1 MKNELDQQILTFCYI
16 FLILKQQILFFEVL
30 NQKNIEKYTIMK
42 KNASHLFCL
51 FFFMLITSTLSAQ
64 VNPTNLFDEQRKK
77 FEEMLNK
84 QRKDMN
90 NTKKEQQKIFKEFR
104 KLQDKDFSKLLKDQ
118 KWKLVKPDS
127 NAIEDTKPK
136 PNKIPNVE
144 IKKEEKRNNIEI
156 QTIPRQELPPMPILP
171 YTTPTIIS
179 VMVSPEKQR
188 KELPKLSLKYLDINV
203 QIPYSDNFKIDK
215 LKNINQKT
223 IAQYWEVMTEKD
235 YLYFLQQ
242 IIKLRVEMQ
251 LNDWAYYRF
260 LEDIGEQIMEKDKN
274 LTTLFTWFMLLQSG
288 YNVKIGFEAD
298 NLYLLYPAQ
307 TTIFRNTYYRID
319 KQPFYVLNA
328 PKAQMQVNIYEN
340 NFPEAKLIP
349 NLSIKKEPKV
359 STEINTKT
367 LKFRYLSKDYAVDVA
382 YNPTIIQL
390 YENYPLTDMRIYFEG
405 KPTEMVVNSL
415 EKSLKELLKGKNEWE
430 SVNFLLAFVQ
440 KSFQYKTDQEQFGIE
455 KPFFIE
461 EILHY
466 PFSDCEDRSVFF
478 AYLVDKLLGLE
489 VVGLDY
495 PGHIATAVKFTQEL
509 NGDFV
514 MHNEKKYLI
523 CDPTYIGA
531 FAGEAMTDLK
541 NVKAQ
546 VIEIVR

>member
-1 MKNELDQQILTFCYI
+1 MK
-16 FLILKQQILFFEVL
+16 
-30 NQKNIEKYTIMK
+30 KYTL
-42 KNASHLFCL
+42 NLLFL
-51 FFFMLITSTLSAQ
+51 FLFLAITTKITAQ
-64 VNPTNLFDEQRKK
+64 SPVQSIFDEQRQK
-77 FEEMLNK
+77 FEEMMKGQK
-84 QRKDMN
+84 QDMN
-90 NTKKEQQKIFKEFR
+90 KTKKEQNKIFKEFR
-104 KLQDKDFSKLLKDQ
+104 RQQNDDFLKLLKDQ
-118 KWKLVKPDS
+118 KWKLVKPEG
-127 NAIEDTKPK
+127 NIEIDETPKPK
-136 PNKIPNVE
+136 KIPTAE
-144 IKKEEKRNNIEI
+144 LTEEEKRNNIEI
-156 QTIPRQELPPMPILP
+156 QAIPRLELPPVPTQK
-171 YTTPTIIS
+171 YATPTIVR
-179 VMVSPEKQR
+179 VMVEPKTEK
-188 KELPKLSLKYLDINV
+188 KELPKLSLKYFDINLQV
-203 QIPYSDNFKIDK
+203 AYPDNFRVEKF
-215 LKNINQKT
+215 KNINQKT
-223 IAQYWEVMTEKD
+223 VAEYWQIMSEKD

-251 LNDWAYYRF
+251 LNDWAYYR
-260 LEDIGEQIMEKDKN
+260 LLQNIGEQIMENDSN

-288 YNVKIGFEAD
+288 YNVKIGFEED

-328 PKAQMQVNIYEN
+328 TKAQMQVNIYEN

-349 NLSIKKEPKV
+349 NLSIGREPKI
-359 STEINTKT
+359 STEIAKKT
-367 LKFRYLSKDYAVDVA
+367 LKFRYLSKEYSVDVA
-382 YNPTIIQL
+382 YNPNIIQL
-390 YENYPLTDMRIYFEG
+390 YKNYPLTDMKIYFEG
-405 KPTEMVVNSL
+405 KPTETVVNSL
-415 EKSLKELLKGKNEWE
+415 EKSLKTLLKGKNEWE

-440 KSFQYKTDQEQFGIE
+440 KAFQYKTDQEQFNAE

-478 AYLVDKLLGLE
+478 AYLVDKLVGLE

-495 PGHIATAVKFTQEL
+495 PGHIATAVKFKEEL

-514 MHNEKKYLI
+514 MHNNQKYLI

-546 VIEIVR
+546 IIEIVR

>member
-1 MKNELDQQILTFCYI
+1 MK
-16 FLILKQQILFFEVL
+16 
-30 NQKNIEKYTIMK
+30 KYTLNGLLCFLFLLI
-42 KNASHLFCL
+42 SHT
-51 FFFMLITSTLSAQ
+51 ISAQ
-64 VNPTNLFDEQRKK
+64 NPVQNIFDEQRKK
-77 FEEMLNK
+77 FEEMMKNQK
-84 QRKDMN
+84 QDMDK
-90 NTKKEQQKIFKEFR
+90 TKKQQEQIFKEFR
-104 KLQDKDFSKLLKDQ
+104 KQQNNEFLKTLKNQ
-118 KWKLVKPDS
+118 KWKVIKPEP
-127 NAIEDTKPK
+127 NIETDEKPK
-136 PNKIPNVE
+136 PNKIPVAE
-144 IKKEEKRNNIEI
+144 LTEEEKRNNIEV
-156 QTIPRQELPPMPILP
+156 QTIPRLELPPIPVPI
-171 YTTPTIIS
+171 YATPTIVR
-179 VMVSPEKQR
+179 VMVDAKKTTKQ
-188 KELPKLSLKYLDINV
+188 LPNLSLNYLNIAL
-203 QIPYSDNFKIDK
+203 QLPYPDNFKVEK
-215 LKNINQKT
+215 PKNINPKA
-223 IAQYWEVMTEKD
+223 IADYWQEMSEKD

-242 IIKLRVEMQ
+242 IIKMRVEMQ
-251 LNDWAYYRF
+251 LNDWAYYRL
-260 LEDIGEQIMEKDKN
+260 LENIGEQIMEKDKN

-288 YNVKIGFEAD
+288 YNVKIGFE
-298 NLYLLYPAQ
+298 NESLYLLYPAQ

-328 PKAQMQVNIYEN
+328 PKSQMQVSIYEN
-340 NFPEAKLIP
+340 NFAEAKLIP
-349 NLSIKKEPKV
+349 NLSIVREPKI
-359 STEINTKT
+359 STESTKKT
-367 LKFRYLSKDYAVDVA
+367 LKFRYLSKEYSVEVA

-390 YENYPLTDMRIYFEG
+390 YQNYPLTDMKIYFEG
-405 KPTEMVVNSL
+405 KPTESVISSL

-440 KSFQYKTDQEQFGIE
+440 KAFEYKTDQEQFNAE

-495 PGHIATAVKFTQEL
+495 PGHIATAVKFNQEL

-514 MHNEKKYLI
+514 MHNNKKYLI

-546 VIEIVR
+546 IIEIKR